1 MENEKSRNNT
11 INFMYLL
18 GLIFITLKLCNVIT
32 WSWWIVTLPFWI
44 SYSIILFASFV
55 VLLIVMLFSLFN

>member
-18 GLIFITLKLCNVIT
+18 GLIFVTLKLCNIIT
-32 WSWWIVTLPFWI
+32 WSWWIVTLPFWL
-44 SYSIILFASFV
+44 SYGIILIASFV

>member
-1 MENEKSRNNT
+1 MENEKSRNDT

-18 GLIFITLKLCNVIT
+18 GLIFVTLKLYNIIT
-32 WSWWIVTLPFWI
+32 WSWWIVTLPFWL
-44 SYSIILFASFV
+44 SYGIILFASFV